1 MAEIKKAMKEKQEP
15 DELRNKEQKY
25 YYTVMEEQE
34 GMRLDQFLA
43 GELNEH
49 SRSYIQKLIK
59 EGRVAVNKKKE
70 KPGCRLKVEDNV
82 VICVPPLKELEVLPE
97 KMDLDI
103 IYEDDDVIVVNKPNG
118 MVVHPAVGNKSK
130 TLVNGLLYHSKNLS
144 TINGEFRP
152 GIVHRIDAY
161 TTGLLMVAKN
171 DKAHKILAKELEEKK
186 TTRKYIALV
195 WGIINTDTGTID
207 APIGRD
213 INDRKKMAVTDIN
226 SKDAIT
232 HFKVIERYSNA
243 TLIELKLETGRTHQI
258 RVHMNYI
265 GYPVVNDPVYG
276 RRKLIDNTGQCLHAK
291 TLGFIHPTTH
301 EYMEFD
307 SPLPPCF
314 ENILKQFKDS

>member
-1 MAEIKKAMKEKQEP
+1 MQKIKIDEQFKNQRIDSYLPQVLDVSRSKVSKMIKNEEILVNSKKTKNSYILKENDLVEVGEIK
-15 DELRNKEQKY
+15 
-25 YYTVMEEQE
+25 EEIMQ
-34 GMRLDQFLA
+34 A
-43 GELNEH
+43 
-49 SRSYIQKLIK
+49 
-59 EGRVAVNKKKE
+59 
-70 KPGCRLKVEDNV
+70 
-82 VICVPPLKELEVLPE
+82 LPE

>member
-1 MAEIKKAMKEKQEP
+1 MQKIKIDEQFKNQRIDSYLPQVLDVSRSKVSKMIKNEEILVNGKKTKNSYILKENDLVEVGEIK
-15 DELRNKEQKY
+15 
-25 YYTVMEEQE
+25 EEIMQ
-34 GMRLDQFLA
+34 A
-43 GELNEH
+43 
-49 SRSYIQKLIK
+49 
-59 EGRVAVNKKKE
+59 
-70 KPGCRLKVEDNV
+70 
-82 VICVPPLKELEVLPE
+82 LPE

-232 HFKVIERYSNA
+232 HFKVIERFPKYNC
-243 TLIELKLETGRTHQI
+243 TLLEIKIETGRTHQI
-258 RVHMNYI
+258 RVHLSEI
-265 GYPVVNDPVYG
+265 GYPVIGDEVYSNG
-276 RRKLIDNTGQCLHAK
+276 KNQWNIKGQCLHAK
-291 TLGFIHPTTH
+291 SLKFKHPITKKEMFI
-301 EYMEFD
+301 EAE
-307 SPLPPCF
+307 LP
-314 ENILKQFKDS
+314 KYFKDIIEQMRQRGTGL